1 MEVRKMAEISVRD
14 EVVWFQDSLKPS
26 AHVILFL
33 HGAGGS
39 HHTFRDQWAR
49 LKGTARLIIPDLPGH
64 AKSGGT
70 PFETIPAAADWVADF
85 VKELGLKKF
94 ILAGHS
100 MGGAI
105 ALQAALNE
113 IPGLEALILIS
124 SGAKLKV
131 APEIVS
137 GIQERFR
144 EFAPELVNMML
155 SSETS
160 SDLRE
165 DVLQD
170 VLSTRPETYLADF
183 RACTGFDRM
192 SRIGAIR
199 LPALVVNG
207 AEDSLTPL
215 KYGEFLAM
223 NIPGAVLKILHG
235 TGHLPILERPT
246 ELVAVIT
253 AFIHSLD

>member
-1 MEVRKMAEISVRD
+1 MPEIFVRD
-14 EVVWFQDSLKPS
+14 EVVYFKDSMKASP
-26 AHVILFL
+26 HVILFL

-49 LKGTARLIIPDLPGH
+49 LKGTARIVIPDLPGH
-64 AKSGGT
+64 ARSGGT
-70 PFETIPAAADWVADF
+70 PFETIPAAAEWVADF

-105 ALQAALNE
+105 AIQAALNE
-113 IPGLEALILIS
+113 MPGIEALVLIA
-124 SGAKLKV
+124 SGAKMKV
-131 APEIVS
+131 APEIVEA
-137 GIQERFR
+137 IEKRFR
-144 EFAPELVNMML
+144 EFAPELVDKML
-155 SSETS
+155 SHETS
-160 SDLRE
+160 TDLRE

-183 RACTGFDRM
+183 RACTGFDMM
-192 SRIGAIR
+192 SRIGVIR
-199 LPALVVNG
+199 LPTLVVNG
-207 AEDSLTPL
+207 ADDMLTPL

-235 TGHLPILERPT
+235 TGHLPILERPN

-253 AFIHSLD
+253 AFIHSLDG

>member
-1 MEVRKMAEISVRD
+1 MPEIFVRD
-14 EVVWFQDSLKPS
+14 EVVYFKDSMKPS
-26 AHVILFL
+26 PHVILFL

-49 LKGTARLIIPDLPGH
+49 LKGTARIVIPDLPGH
-64 AKSGGT
+64 ARSGGA
-70 PFETIPAAADWVADF
+70 PFETIPAAAEWVADF

-105 ALQAALNE
+105 AIQAALNE
-113 IPGLEALILIS
+113 MPGIEALVLIA
-124 SGAKLKV
+124 SGAKMKV
-131 APEIVS
+131 APEIVEA
-137 GIQERFR
+137 IEKRFR
-144 EFAPELVNMML
+144 EFAPELVDKML
-155 SSETS
+155 SHETS
-160 SDLRE
+160 TDLRE

-192 SRIGAIR
+192 SRIGVIR
-199 LPALVVNG
+199 LPTLVVNG
-207 AEDSLTPL
+207 ADDMLTPL
-215 KYGEFLAM
+215 KYGEYLAM

-235 TGHLPILERPT
+235 TGHLPILERPN

-253 AFIHSLD
+253 AFIHSLDG

>member
-1 MEVRKMAEISVRD
+1 MPEIFVRE
-14 EVVWFQDSLKPS
+14 EVVYFKDSMKASPH
-26 AHVILFL
+26 AILFL

-49 LKGTARLIIPDLPGH
+49 LKGTARIVIPDLPGH
-64 AKSGGT
+64 ARSAGT
-70 PFETIPAAADWVADF
+70 PFETIPAAADWLAEF
-85 VKELGLKKF
+85 VKELGLRKF

-113 IPGLEALILIS
+113 VPGIEALVLIA

-131 APEIVS
+131 APEIVA
-137 GIQERFR
+137 GIENRFR
-144 EFAPELVNMML
+144 DFAPELVDRML
-155 SSETS
+155 SPETS
-160 SDLRE
+160 ADLRE

-183 RACTGFDRM
+183 RACTGFDVM
-192 SRIGAIR
+192 SRVGVIR

-207 AEDSLTPL
+207 SEDTLTPL
-215 KYGEFLAM
+215 KYGEYLAE

-235 TGHLPILERPT
+235 TGHLPILERPN

-253 AFIHSLD
+253 AFIHSLDA